1 MSELFPNQDYYIPS
15 SHHESLPLIE
25 TYEFDF
31 YRGIEFCDAMYG
43 KTVSQL
49 HAGNLRVSRY
59 ENRYSNFFI
68 GQKLS
73 YWADS
78 PETVNA
84 EMNKWKQK
92 KDRILFW
99 AYDDASSTF
108 PTVYPRQKL
117 LIIDGRELGL
127 HKILKKLECHESLKK
142 SEIELIDLIASY
154 EPDCLAYKSV
164 VRAEG
169 VNYLF
174 FEHGFR
180 KLSLREVSIRLG
192 ERNGNKNTIF
202 CAGTCDYAPYLE
214 RYGDMFLPIARIGH
228 DPEYKKTDEY
238 LLRHQVYMQL
248 SPFNEKRR

>member
-1 MSELFPNQDYYIPS
+1 MSDLFPNQDYYIPS

-31 YRGIEFCDAMYG
+31 FRGIEFCDAMYG

-49 HAGNLRVSRY
+49 HAGNLRLSRK
-59 ENRYSNFFI
+59 ENLYSNFII

-78 PETVNA
+78 PDTVNA

-108 PTVYPRQKL
+108 PTVYPKQHL
-117 LIIDGRELGL
+117 LIVDGREFGF
-127 HKILKKLECHESLKK
+127 HKILKKLENHEDLKD
-142 SEIELIDLIASY
+142 SETELLDEIASY

-164 VRAEG
+164 VRKDG
-169 VNYLF
+169 VNFLF

-180 KLSLREVSIRLG
+180 KLSLRQVRLKLG
-192 ERNGNKNTIF
+192 ERNGNRNHIV
-202 CAGTCDYAPYLE
+202 CADTCDYAPYLE

-228 DPEYKKTDEY
+228 DPDYVKTDEY
-238 LLRHQVYMQL
+238 ILRKQVYDERF
-248 SPFNEKRR
+248 PYK